1 MKKILSILSAT
12 IVTLSLCVCASI
24 SASAA
29 TSAFAGEIKA
39 SPKTECHDAGGEK
52 QMGWAEDT
60 AKGECYGIGNT
71 EPGDYVVFRS
81 IDFGTTGA
89 SKATIRYSF
98 LVTDYSPLPC
108 TMELYIDSVTGT
120 PAATFEIEDTGH
132 WIEDAAMN
140 FSSNC
145 KISAGVHDV
154 YIKWKN
160 NTGSFFGVSFTKASG
175 SGTTTTSSQ
184 KAPAAS
190 TTTSSKAVVANISST
205 TANVSSEQTASAE
218 STVTDNSTV
227 ESQDVSS
234 TANISSVTETTTSS
248 DITTGNQ
255 QEEKSI
261 VPIVIIIVVVVLI
274 VAGGVVALIF
284 INKKKS

>member
-24 SASAA
+24 SVSAA
-29 TSAFAGEIKA
+29 TSAFAGEIKT
-39 SPKTECHDAGGEK
+39 SPTTECHDAGGEK

-60 AKGECYGIGNT
+60 AKGECFGIGNT

-89 SKATIRYSF
+89 SKATIRFAF
-98 LVTDYSPLPC
+98 LVTEYSPLPC

-120 PAATFEIEDTGH
+120 PAASFEIEDTGH

-145 KISAGVHDV
+145 KIAGGVHDV
-154 YIKWKN
+154 YVKWKN
-160 NTGSFFGVSFTKASG
+160 NTGSLFGVSFTKASG
-175 SGTTTTSSQ
+175 SNTATTSSQ
-184 KAPAAS
+184 KAPSSSAA
-190 TTTSSKAVVANISST
+190 TSSQAVVVNTSSAS
-205 TANVSSEQTASAE
+205 ANVSSQQPVSSASDVAD
-218 STVTDNSTV
+218 SSTV

-234 TANISSVTETTTSS
+234 TADINSVAETTSS
-248 DITTGNQ
+248 EITAETE

-261 VPIVIIIVVVVLI
+261 VPIIIIVVVVVLI
-274 VAGGVVALIF
+274 VAGGIVALVF
-284 INKKKS
+284 INKKKA